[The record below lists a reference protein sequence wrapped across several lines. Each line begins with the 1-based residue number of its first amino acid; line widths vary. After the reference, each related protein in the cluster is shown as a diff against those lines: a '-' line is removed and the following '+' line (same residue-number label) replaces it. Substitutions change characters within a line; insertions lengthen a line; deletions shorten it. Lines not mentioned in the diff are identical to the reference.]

1 MVSGSDEQVRAQLAR
16 MGVTPQ
22 QIEEA
27 MAGATVEQLGE
38 QTFSFTLEFDPRLW
52 ARLTAKI
59 ALGSGYAAASEW
71 FTDTEVARSLQKICH
86 GRVAEYPPMASADLQ
101 QYQRK
106 IEESVARII
115 PGYNLDPLTDPERH
129 QMVFVPYEDRTSCIA
144 SLGRAELFGIS
155 VPGSIRGWTAMPVVV
170 SDNDAGSLT
179 VRYVER
185 EVRTALAGRRP
196 DR

>member
-1 MVSGSDEQVRAQLAR
+1 MVLFESAVEGVHSKDHAVTALVYDDALTGLPVHHHAGRNSSRVTSDLRSPQLESQRPVQERGDKLMVSGSDEQVRAQLAR

-101 QYQRK
+101 Q
-106 IEESVARII
+106 
-115 PGYNLDPLTDPERH
+115 
-129 QMVFVPYEDRTSCIA
+129 
-144 SLGRAELFGIS
+144 
-155 VPGSIRGWTAMPVVV
+155 
-170 SDNDAGSLT
+170 
-179 VRYVER
+179 
-185 EVRTALAGRRP
+185 
-196 DR
+196 